1 MSEIREKNSI
11 HIKNKLGQG
20 LSFKISRF
28 KEQIKRTEP
37 HKHDEYYEL
46 IFLSEGEG
54 FHTIEL
60 EKYLVSAPEIYFLKP
75 GQLHYWQF
83 TSIPKGF
90 VIIFKDEEFNELT
103 DAPIIRT
110 YKQLLGFHRLK
121 LTEPGFFQSIHEL
134 ILAENQKRCP
144 FSKATI
150 HGLLWALLSKILEL
164 SESESDKKPPTS
176 QLFEKF
182 KNLLVTEIT
191 HLHKVNQYAGLL
203 YTTPQNLNAI
213 CKKNGAVSASQ
224 LINKQVLIEAKR
236 YILHTDHS
244 IQEIAEILS
253 FSDVSNFIKFF
264 KKNEGTTPTQFREKY
279 FQ

>member
-1 MSEIREKNSI
+1 MSEIQEKNSI
-11 HIKNKLGQG
+11 HIKNKLDQG

-28 KEQIKRTEP
+28 KEQIKRTRP

-54 FHTIEL
+54 FHTIES

-90 VIIFKDEEFNELT
+90 VIIFRDEEFNELT
-103 DAPIIRT
+103 DAQIIRT

-121 LTEPGFFQSIHEL
+121 LRETAFFQSIHEL
-134 ILAENQKRCP
+134 ILAETQSTNP

-150 HGLLWALLSKILEL
+150 HGLVWAMLSKILEL

-191 HLHKVNQYAGLL
+191 HLHKVNQYASLL
-203 YTTPQNLNAI
+203 YTTPQNLNAL

-224 LINKQVLIEAKR
+224 HINKHVLIEAKR

-244 IQEIAEILS
+244 IQEIADILS

-264 KKNEGTTPTQFREKY
+264 KKNEGTTPMQFREKY
-279 FQ
+279 FK